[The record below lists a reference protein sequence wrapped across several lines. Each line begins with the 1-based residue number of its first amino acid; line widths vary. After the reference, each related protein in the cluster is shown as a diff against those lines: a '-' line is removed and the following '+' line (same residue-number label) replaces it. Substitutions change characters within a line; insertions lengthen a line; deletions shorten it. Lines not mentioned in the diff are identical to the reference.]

1 MTIFTLLGFGAAMF
15 LLAASPGPGVFATVA
30 RALANGF
37 SHAAVLVLGI
47 VTGDLIF
54 LLLAVYGLS
63 TMAELLGSF
72 FVFVKYGGGLY
83 LIWLGIKIWRSSPA
97 PVAVHGIEELSWKK
111 NFLSGLAITL
121 ANPKVILFYLGF
133 LPTFVDLASLTHMDI
148 FAISVVVTVV
158 LGAVLLCY
166 AWAAAQA
173 GQLFKSRK
181 ALKMTNRC
189 AGGVMITAGCAIL
202 LKD

>member
-1 MTIFTLLGFGAAMF
+1 MTILTLLGFGAAMF

-37 SHAAVLVLGI
+37 SHAAILVLGI

-54 LLLAVYGLS
+54 LLLAAYGLS

-83 LIWLGIKIWRSSPA
+83 LIWLGIKIWRSSPE
-97 PVAVHGIEELSWKK
+97 PVAVHGIKELSWKK
-111 NFLSGLAITL
+111 NFFSGLAITL

-133 LPTFVDLASLTHMDI
+133 LPTFVDLASLTNMDI
-148 FAISVVVTVV
+148 FTISSVVTVV
-158 LGAVLLCY
+158 LGTVLLCY
-166 AWAAAQA
+166 AWAASRA

-189 AGGVMITAGCAIL
+189 AGGVMIMAGCAIL
-202 LKD
+202 LKE